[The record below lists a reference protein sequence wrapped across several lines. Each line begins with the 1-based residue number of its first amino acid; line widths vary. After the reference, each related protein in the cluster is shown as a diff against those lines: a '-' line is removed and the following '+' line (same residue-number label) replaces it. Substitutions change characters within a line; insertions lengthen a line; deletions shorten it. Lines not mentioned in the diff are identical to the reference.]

1 MGLLVVASVFLM
13 ESAALG
19 ETRIALMDFIS
30 EDNSYRS
37 TLAAADFTAAL
48 QSQLAGTPGYQW
60 VERPELSKAET
71 ELQLAGFGLISRAE
85 ALRSGRWVKAD
96 WAVFGRLSTNSL
108 AGRTVSLEVVDLLR
122 GEVLAE
128 QSLTLSNQATG
139 PFKFAAADVSAV
151 AAVMRVSLAEAS
163 SRIDTTRGK
172 TAVALLFLSQT
183 GVQTKYPELE
193 LSFRA
198 ALLKQTNSTGFRLVQ
213 LRRAAAAVEESEL
226 VLSGLAE
233 ADPDAWEKVAEVYL
247 WGTYNSETRQ
257 RFDNQTHRFV
267 PDLIVRAS
275 LNVWDGTGEPHMFPV
290 ALTNAGD
297 ADAVASKLLE
307 ALAPSLRKRSG
318 ASAGEGVRRQLSDTL
333 VAEVSKEIQRAN
345 SPSLTSPEGRQTW
358 MHVAEIAEAACFFD
372 PANLAAF
379 ELWTRMRYSRTVS
392 MNAQNE
398 FAFARRRSQ
407 AWARYVEHFGFRSV
421 LPGPPL
427 LGWWE
432 TNSVGAEY
440 VRSAWQPFEMFK
452 FAQENQAQWGVP
464 RDVDMREL
472 DEWQQQFS
480 NEFYAR
486 LLKVKDDPAF
496 APILHEFFYDAF
508 RMSGEDF
515 VIRDPRV
522 RQQVLELLWPRMLA
536 LKRARPTVELDST
549 FRHALPFHYREL
561 GKPGAEQILLKQFA
575 DARPETEKPKVRKVK
590 LPRIAELD
598 PAEHGDIFDVPAL
611 DFSPPAERIALSGVR
626 PFEPSAKSVGAIAF
640 HQDKVWVA
648 LGTEENRPAQQSGS
662 STERELQPLQNQGS
676 HLWSLDLASAWL
688 QRVEGPLS
696 TNFISGLASNGNE
709 LWLALLDAGVAAWNP
724 ATGELRR
731 FGMAEGVPPG
741 QYAVVA
747 TGNRVFALGLSN
759 DVSVFEPGSNEGR
772 PLKMELKGQKSFFGG
787 DARRLGASGDY
798 LLLCNRA
805 LWACNLRSNTWSRWD
820 EQLNTAAPAQGLG
833 RITCVAGNRLGGFWV
848 ASSSGLHEIHPAA
861 GQVHSQ
867 LMPWSIRI
875 DTRATPWIADKQD
888 VRAPSAGFKT
898 QLQKVMEPRRH
909 PGSASA
915 STSPAHNPFAPG
927 RLTSKVSKLAADG
940 EFVWV
945 LTDQGRVSLYH
956 APSHRWVKAVQLQGS
971 CQDVAAGDGTAV
983 VGVDLGTGV
992 EFHTFSLK
1000 SWAATPEDK
1009 WLPEQV
1015 SAAERA
1021 AKLSTLSAH
1030 QQAIYHFFWSEFAAA
1045 VELLAPEAGSDP
1057 SAETL
1062 FLLSKANDQFGLNRP
1077 DEARRYADQLL
1088 DTFPESVFARLLIS
1102 EKQLT
1107 IARERILERLRSGHP
1122 DAIATDPASRRLL
1135 LQEFIRD
1142 YDANGDAALE
1152 TDELALACELEPDR
1166 LPGSPPT
1173 DDSSPVEWAQNL
1185 FRTLDSNRDGRLDE
1199 SELSRSMWFRE
1210 MLRPRRPRDGNSS
1223 AHVGAQTTNQQP
1235 PRVRQ

>member
-1 MGLLVVASVFLM
+1 MN
-13 ESAALG
+13 
-19 ETRIALMDFIS
+19 FIS

-48 QSQLAGTPGYQW
+48 QSQLTGAPRYQW

-96 WAVFGRLSTNSL
+96 WAVFGRLSTNSPV
-108 AGRTVSLEVVDLLR
+108 GRTVSLEVVDLLR
-122 GEVLAE
+122 AEILAE
-128 QSLTLSNQATG
+128 QSLTLSNQAAG
-139 PFKFAAADVSAV
+139 PFRFAAADVSAV
-151 AAVMRVSLAEAS
+151 ATVLESALKDASKRREATNGQAVVM
-163 SRIDTTRGK
+163 
-172 TAVALLFLSQT
+172 LLFLSQT
-183 GVQTKYPELE
+183 GVQNNYPDLGTN
-193 LSFRA
+193 LHS
-198 ALLKQTNSTGFRLVQ
+198 ALLKQTNPGGFRLLQ
-213 LRRAAAAVEESEL
+213 LRRPAAALEESEL

-233 ADPDAWEKVAEVYL
+233 SDPNAWEKVADVYL
-247 WGTYNSETRQ
+247 WGTYSSETRQ
-257 RFDNQTHRFV
+257 LFDNQTRRFV
-267 PDLIVRAS
+267 PELILRAS
-275 LNVWDGTGEPHMFPV
+275 LSIWDGSSAPRTLPV

-297 ADAVASKLLE
+297 ADAIAAKLVD
-307 ALAPSLRKRSG
+307 ALTPSLRKRSG
-318 ASAGEGVRRQLSDTL
+318 APAAEGVRRQLSDSL
-333 VAEVSKEIQRAN
+333 VAQVSREIERAN
-345 SPSLTSPEGRQTW
+345 SPSLTELWGRQIW
-358 MHVAEIAEAACFFD
+358 LHVAEIAEAACFFD
-372 PANLAAF
+372 PANLPAF
-379 ELWTRMRYSRTVS
+379 ELWTRMHYGRTVS
-392 MNAQNE
+392 MNVQNE
-398 FAFARRRSQ
+398 FSFARRRSQ
-407 AWARYVEHFGFRSV
+407 AWARYVEHFEFHSV
-421 LPGPPL
+421 LPGPARV
-427 LGWWE
+427 GWWE

-440 VRSAWQPFEMFK
+440 VLSAWRPFEIFK

-472 DEWQQQFS
+472 REWQQQFG

-508 RMSGEDF
+508 RMSGEEF
-515 VIRDPRV
+515 VIRDARV
-522 RQQVLELLWPRMLA
+522 RQQVLELLWPSMLA
-536 LKRARPTVELDST
+536 LKRARPTVELDGT
-549 FRHALPFHYREL
+549 FRHALPFHYRAL
-561 GKPGAEQILLKQFA
+561 GQPGAEQTLLKQFA
-575 DARPETEKPKVRKVK
+575 DARPESQKSKVRKVK

-611 DFSPPAERIALSGVR
+611 DFRPPAETIAMSGAR
-626 PFEPSAKSVGAIAF
+626 PFETSAKSVGAMAF
-640 HQDKVWVA
+640 HQGKVWVA
-648 LGTEENRPAQQSGS
+648 LGTEENRPAQTSGN
-662 STERELQPLQNQGS
+662 STERELQSLPNQGS
-676 HLWSLDLASAWL
+676 HLWSLDLESGRL

-759 DVSVFEPGSNEGR
+759 DVSVFEPGSNAGR
-772 PLKMELKGQKSFFGG
+772 PLKMEFKGQKNFFGG

-798 LLLCNRA
+798 LLLYNRA

-820 EQLNTAAPAQGLG
+820 EQLKTTAPAQGLG
-833 RITCVAGNRLGGFWV
+833 RITCVADDRLGDFWV

-875 DTRATPWIADKQD
+875 DTRATPWIQDKQD

-898 QLQKVMEPRRH
+898 QLQKVMEPRH
-909 PGSASA
+909 HLGPAFA

-927 RLTSKVSKLAADG
+927 RLNSKVSGLAADG
-940 EFVWV
+940 DFVWV
-945 LTDQGRVSLYH
+945 LTEGGRVSLYH

-971 CQDVAAGDGTAV
+971 CQGVAANDGKAV

-992 EFHTFSLK
+992 EFHTFDLK
-1000 SWAATPEDK
+1000 SWAATSHDK
-1009 WLPEQV
+1009 WLPEEV
-1015 SAAERA
+1015 SAAERS

-1030 QQAIYHFFWSEFAAA
+1030 QQAIYHFFWGEFAAA
-1045 VELLAPEAGSDP
+1045 VELLAQEAGSD
-1057 SAETL
+1057 STAETL
-1062 FLLSKANDQFGLNRP
+1062 FLLCKANDPFGLNRP
-1077 DEARRYADQLL
+1077 DEAKRYAARLL
-1088 DTFPESVFARLLIS
+1088 DTFPESVFAKCLIS

-1107 IARERILERLRSGHP
+1107 ISREGILEQLRSGHP
-1122 DAIATDPASRRLL
+1122 DVIASEPASRRLL
-1135 LQEFIRD
+1135 IQEFIRD

-1173 DDSSPVEWAQNL
+1173 DDSSPAEWAQSL

-1199 SELSRSMWFRE
+1199 SELSRSMWFSE
-1210 MLRPRRPRDGNSS
+1210 MLRPRRQRSGNRS
-1223 AHVGAQTTNQQP
+1223 AHDGAQTTNQ
-1235 PRVRQ
+1235 